1 MGFWYFLI
9 LFIGIFLIVRALI
22 KRSINTFNKLTIL
35 LIGTCMIAFSLF
47 MFQDGSAEI
56 VDNLLKSLNINL

>member
-1 MGFWYFLI
+1 MGFWYFLV
-9 LFIGIFLIVRALI
+9 LFVGIFLIVTALI
-22 KRSINTFNKLTIL
+22 KRSMNTVKKSTML
-35 LIGTCMIAFSLF
+35 LLGTGMIAFSLF

>member
-1 MGFWYFLI
+1 MGFWYFSL

-22 KRSINTFNKLTIL
+22 KRTKPIFKKLSI
-35 LIGTCMIAFSLF
+35 LIIGICMVAFSLF

-56 VDNLLKSLNINL
+56 IDELLKSLHINL